1 MYVILFYQIT
11 YVIYV
16 FENIL
21 CSLVI
26 NLSFD
31 RRVFPKSLKT
41 EILIQ
46 MFKKDDCLD
55 CSNYNLISL
64 TSNLSILI
72 EKLINAGIYLF
83 LENNKGI
90 YNH

>member
-1 MYVILFYQIT
+1 MILFYQIT

-55 CSNYNLISL
+55 YSNYNLVSL

-83 LENNKGI
+83 TENNKGI

>member
-1 MYVILFYQIT
+1 
-11 YVIYV
+11 
-16 FENIL
+16 
-21 CSLVI
+21 
-26 NLSFD
+26 
-31 RRVFPKSLKT
+31 
-41 EILIQ
+41 

-72 EKLINAGIYLF
+72 EKLINAVIYLF